1 MLTAEEIG
9 ALTIEPIDILLG
21 GYPRGVGLMGYFNP
35 RLKGRGELADAPW
48 ERLVDRY
55 QQRYDEFHDRLAERM
70 ARWQAD
76 DHVLLRYGVVHV
88 RDDDGRYLPVRG
100 PGQAHTMRSID
111 GGRMD
116 PEQYREAVQAIR
128 RRRTTTMR
136 GIDVYWVPETPGDQ
150 LAYHELMDQH
160 G

>member
-1 MLTAEEIG
+1 
-9 ALTIEPIDILLG
+9 
-21 GYPRGVGLMGYFNP
+21 MGYFSP

-55 QQRYDEFHDRLAERM
+55 QQRYDEFYDRLAERM
-70 ARWQAD
+70 ARWQAGGR
-76 DHVLLRYGVVHV
+76 VLLRYGVVHV
-88 RDDDGRYLPVRG
+88 RDDEGRYLPMRG
-100 PGQAHTMRSID
+100 AGEAHAMRNID

-116 PEQYREAVQAIR
+116 PEHYREAVQAVR

-136 GIDVYWVPETPGDQ
+136 GIDVYWVPETAGDQ

-160 G
+160 R